1 LRFLLGRGLTE
12 TISPGPRE
20 NPLRDDRSGGPLI
33 DPAYFMN
40 FGSVV
45 FRFFMLS
52 ELRHKVSYHK
62 NTGQVGKS
70 SIIES
75 GFSPLYSG
83 FSVVVQAF

>member
-1 LRFLLGRGLTE
+1 
-12 TISPGPRE
+12 
-20 NPLRDDRSGGPLI
+20 
-33 DPAYFMN
+33 MN